1 MNEKLKSYYQWSL
14 EETENYFDGYERH
27 ILSYDTEAEAEDANF
42 TDDELEIVQEYAK
55 RHGRLP
61 VVGRL
66 SSNNTEEE
74 YPWIFEEGKAVGG
87 YHSESLEID
96 QAFDKFQAC
105 HRYLLGND
113 VDSMINCLVGLLF
126 KNCKVGEVDVCA
138 LFGWIYVADLQMGES
153 YYGSL
158 DTIFPPNYLDYDY
171 EDDKLTVNET
181 ERKTLDQIREEK
193 DQYKHDYPRYLEL
206 TGQ

>member
-1 MNEKLKSYYQWSL
+1 MNQKLKSYLLWSP
-14 EETENYFDGYERH
+14 EEIVNHFGEENH
-27 ILSYDTEAEAEDANF
+27 ILNYDPYDCPEDAPL
-42 TDDELEIVQEYAK
+42 TEDELKIIEDYASS
-55 RHGRLP
+55 HGRIP
-61 VVGRL
+61 VIGVL
-66 SSNNTEEE
+66 STNNSEGE
-74 YPWIFEEGKAVGG
+74 YPWSFEEGKAVGG
-87 YHSESLEID
+87 YFGESLEID

-138 LFGWIYVADLQMGES
+138 LFGWIYVADLQKGES

-193 DQYKHDYPRYLEL
+193 DQYKHDYPLYRQHAAL
-206 TGQ
+206 